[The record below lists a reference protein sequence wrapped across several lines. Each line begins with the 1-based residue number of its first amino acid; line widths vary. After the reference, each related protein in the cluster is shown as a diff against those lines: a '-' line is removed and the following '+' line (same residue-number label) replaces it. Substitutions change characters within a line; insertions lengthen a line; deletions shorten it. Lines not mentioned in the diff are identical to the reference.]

1 MRYRQVFSATLR
13 AAALGAACLLVSACY
28 ITEQGTRYLAIRSKA
43 IPVAKALADTK
54 ITPEVRALLERV
66 AEVRVFASAKLG
78 LKQTKNYTSIVMTDR
93 DHLADI
99 VSACAELSFD
109 RYLWSYPLVGK
120 LPYQGY
126 FTLSEAQAE
135 SARLKKKGLDTLV
148 RQVDAFSTLGW
159 LKDPLFSFMSGYAE
173 ADIADLIIHES
184 THATVFV
191 NRYTDFDEELA
202 VFVGGQGSLLWL
214 ESKYGKDSPQAVEL
228 QKDRADDAAFTAWL
242 RGTAVELEKL
252 YATKMDDAEKRRQKD
267 EIIASRAAQFK
278 SEYAQNF
285 KSDRYKDFHMERINN
300 AYLDLYRLY
309 EGEPELYHDYFEK
322 LCGSSIPRL
331 MTQMS
336 RIAKLGGDPRDTMR
350 KELAAAG

>member
-1 MRYRQVFSATLR
+1 MRYRRILFATLR
-13 AAALGAACLLVSACY
+13 AAAIGAACLLISACY
-28 ITEQGTRYLAIRSKA
+28 VTEQGTSYLAIRSKA
-43 IPVAKALADTK
+43 IPVAKALADVK
-54 ITPEVRALLERV
+54 TPPDVRRLLERV
-66 AEVRVFASAKLG
+66 AEVRVFATEKLG
-78 LKQTKNYTSIVMTDR
+78 LKQTKNYTSIVMLDA

-99 VSACAELSFD
+99 VSACAGLSFD
-109 RYLWSYPLVGK
+109 RYLWGYPLVGK
-120 LPYQGY
+120 LPYRGY

-135 SARLKKKGLDTLV
+135 SARLKKQGFDTLV

-159 LKDPLFSFMSGYAE
+159 LKDPLFSFMSGYSE

-214 ESKYGKDSPQAVEL
+214 ESKYGKDSPQVTEL
-228 QKDRADDAAFTAWL
+228 RKDRADDAAFTAWL
-242 RGTAVELEKL
+242 RDTAAELEKL
-252 YATKMDDAEKRRQKD
+252 YKTEMDDAEKLRQKA

-278 SEYAQNF
+278 SEYALFFQ
-285 KSDRYKDFHMERINN
+285 SDRYKDFHMERINN

-309 EGEPELYHDYFEK
+309 EGEPELYQDYFEK
-322 LCGSSIPRL
+322 LCDSSLPRF
-331 MTQMS
+331 MTQMA
-336 RIAKLGGDPRDTMR
+336 RVAKLGGDPRDTMR